1 MGKSLFIAEK
11 PSVALEFAKALDMKP
26 GEKKNGYLEDERY
39 IVTWCVG
46 HLVTLS
52 YPDKYDE
59 RLKKWELETLPFIP
73 KEYKYEVIPEV
84 AAQYKVVKIL
94 LNRKDV
100 DRIYYSGDSAREGEY
115 IQRLVRQMAGHNKE
129 AKEFRVWIDSQT
141 REEIRNGIKN
151 AHELAYY
158 DKLSDSA
165 YARAIEDYLVGID
178 FSRVL
183 SIKYANM
190 VSGAAGIRYTP
201 IAVGRVMSCV
211 LGMIVERERQIRS
224 TAVIPYYGIRL
235 DLSDT
240 VSADWKI
247 RDGSAYAADPD
258 RYNDAGLLKKEKTEA
273 LIKDLSAN
281 GTTRFIKREKKQE
294 SKAAPLLFNL
304 AELQAECTKQFHI
317 SPADTLKIAQTL
329 YEGKLTTYPRTDA
342 RVLTT
347 AICKVFDKN
356 IRGLQSV
363 EEVAAFS
370 KEVLDQGMQE
380 PLRQK
385 TTKYVDDSKV
395 SDHYAI
401 IPTGEG
407 FETLKKLSQLEKD
420 VYLLICR
427 RFLSIF
433 YPPAVYDKL
442 SFTCKTGKEEF
453 DGSYT
458 AVAKEGYLK
467 VAGRKD
473 DKDAAAAITAVM
485 NMPEEVSP
493 VTFDLKEGKS
503 KPPKRYTTGSMIL
516 AMENAGKLIEDEA
529 LREQIKGSGIGTSA
543 TRAETI
549 SKLER
554 LQYIAVNKK
563 TQTITPD
570 KLGEMVYDVLRLS
583 VPTILKPDYTASWE
597 TGLQGIADGKYTK
610 QIYLDKIY
618 AYIAKNTENMKAEN
632 HAEEITKNI
641 QTLKKVYPDI
651 GKAQPA
657 DASGAGN
664 TAAGTCPVC
673 GKPLRISE
681 KSIYCSG
688 YQDGCKFTIWREISG
703 KKLTDKQLES
713 LAKGIKKNGSGG
725 YQSAPS
731 AKISGFKSKK
741 GTSFDAKLQVTGIAN
756 GKVEIKF
763 VFENAPK
770 KP

>member
-1 MGKSLFIAEK
+1 MGKALFIAEK
-11 PSVALEFAKALDMKP
+11 PSVAMEFSKALDMKP
-26 GEKKNGYLEDERY
+26 KEKNNGFVEDEHY

-59 RLKKWELETLPFIP
+59 KLKKWDLETLPFIP

-84 AAQYKVVKIL
+84 AAQYKIVKTL

-115 IQRLVRQMAGHNKE
+115 IQRLVRQMAGHNVS

-141 REEIRNGIKN
+141 REEILNGIKN

-178 FSRVL
+178 FSRAL
-183 SIKYANM
+183 SIKYANL
-190 VSGAAGIRYTP
+190 VSNAAGIKYMP

-224 TAVIPYYGIRL
+224 TKVIPYYGIK
-235 DLSDT
+235 LSLSAN

-247 RDGSAYAADPD
+247 REGSAYMDDPD
-258 RYNDAGLLKKEKTEA
+258 RYNDTGLLKKEKTEA
-273 LIKDLSAN
+273 LLRELNNTGSTAIIK
-281 GTTRFIKREKKQE
+281 KEKKQE

-329 YEGKLTTYPRTDA
+329 YEAKLTTYPRTDA

-347 AICKVFDKN
+347 AICKVYDKN
-356 IRGLQSV
+356 IRGLQKV
-363 EEVAAFS
+363 NEVAAFS
-370 KEVLDQGMQE
+370 QEVLDNGMHE
-380 PLRQK
+380 TLRK
-385 TTKYVDDSKV
+385 KVTKYVDDSKV

-407 FETLKKLSQLEKD
+407 FENMGKLSQLEKD
-420 VYLLICR
+420 VYLLICK

-442 SFTCKTGKEEF
+442 AFTCKTGKEVF
-453 DGSYT
+453 DSSYT
-458 AVAKEGYLK
+458 AVSSEGYLK

-473 DKDAAAAITAVM
+473 DSDAAAAIAEVEG
-485 NMPEEVSP
+485 MPDNVSP

-570 KLGEMVYDVLRLS
+570 KLGEMIYDVLRLS

-597 TGLQGIADGKYTK
+597 TGLQGIVDGKYTK

-618 AYIAKNTENMKAEN
+618 AYIEKNTEKMKAEN
-632 HAEEITKNI
+632 HTEEIRKNI
-641 QTLKKVYPDI
+641 GELKSVYPDI
-651 GKAQPA
+651 GKAPA
-657 DASGAGN
+657 NSDGGN
-664 TAAGTCPVC
+664 GNSSAVNCPVC
-673 GKPLRISE
+673 GKPLKISE
-681 KSIYCSG
+681 KSIYCSA
-688 YQDGCKFTIWREISG
+688 YKDGCKFTIWREISG

-713 LAKGIKKNGSGG
+713 LAKNIKKNGDS

-741 GTSFDAKLQVTGIAN
+741 GTSFDAKLQVTGIQN
-756 GKVEIKF
+756 GKVDIKF
-763 VFENAPK
+763 IFENQPK
-770 KP
+770 KG